1 MKTNMDDLNLQN
13 AFPAMPETCHDA
25 LMRAARSVKEEKPV
39 KRNLY
44 RTVLVTAL
52 ILAATMAVA
61 AAAGT
66 VFGWNDFFS
75 THHSDTTIPQ
85 GAQEI
90 LSATEERTFNLGPIA
105 CKLYQL
111 YADHY
116 TALAS
121 AQITSSDDVLIC
133 MDSCQLDRIGANG
146 DNWIRQAERLGVSPD
161 LTWVEAAKQLGRPL
175 YSVRCILNA
184 QAPYDGGGGMEDA
197 LYDADGNLSYFSMQM
212 LGGDTS
218 IRSLPVQMFLR
229 AAEIDL
235 ATGEE
240 KNVLTDRPAFDLAVA
255 PVIDTHT
262 YELKEDYT
270 VGGLKLTS
278 VRGELTPGGL
288 YLITEFAAQDGM
300 TYADFCESQL
310 IPVWYDAEGQRY
322 GWGIND
328 SYISTVNEADWPKVT
343 MLGMISVDKIPDTL
357 VMALEDDNMPDKGT
371 APRITLTR

>member
-1 MKTNMDDLNLQN
+1 MKTNMDDLDLRE
-13 AFPAMPETCHDA
+13 AFQPMPETCRDA
-25 LMRAARSVKEEKPV
+25 LMRAARSVKEEKSM
-39 KRNLY
+39 KRNIA
-44 RTVLVTAL
+44 RTVLIAAL

-61 AAAGT
+61 AAAGN
-66 VFGWNDFFS
+66 VFGWNEFFS
-75 THHSDTTIPQ
+75 THHSDTSIPQ

-90 LSATEERTFNLGPIA
+90 LSATEERTFTLGPIA
-105 CKLYQL
+105 YKVQQL

-121 AQITSSDDVLIC
+121 VQIAAANDALLC
-133 MDSCQLDRIGANG
+133 MDSSQLDPIRSGG
-146 DNWIRQAERLGVSPD
+146 ENWIRQAERLGVSPD

-175 YSVRCILNA
+175 YNVRCILNA

-212 LGGDTS
+212 LGGDTN
-218 IRSLPVQMFLR
+218 IQTLPVQMFLR

-255 PVIDTHT
+255 PVTDTHT

-278 VRGELTPGGL
+278 IRGELTPGGL
-288 YLITEFAAQDGM
+288 YLITEFVAQDGM
-300 TYADFCESQL
+300 TYDDFCESSL

-322 GWGIND
+322 GWGINE
-328 SYISTVNEADWPKVT
+328 SYISTVSEADWPKVT
-343 MLGMISVDKIPDTL
+343 MLGMISVDEIPETL
-357 VMALEDDNMPDKGT
+357 IMALAEDNMPDPA
-371 APRITLTR
+371 APRVTLRK